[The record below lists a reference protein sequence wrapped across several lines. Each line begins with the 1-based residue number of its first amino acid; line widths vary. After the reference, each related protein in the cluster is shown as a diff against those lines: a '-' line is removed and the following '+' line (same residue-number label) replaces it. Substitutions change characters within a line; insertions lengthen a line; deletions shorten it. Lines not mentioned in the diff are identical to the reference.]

1 MKLARTL
8 LSVLTLSVLAACG
21 DSVTAPQA
29 EPEVLPSR
37 ENSMCGGGSTV
48 KQTLTD
54 GSVVYVCAAPVIG
67 SGG

>member
-8 LSVLTLSVLAACG
+8 LAVLTLSVLTACA

-29 EPEVLPSR
+29 QPDAPAAQGESVCFKETLADGTVVSR
-37 ENSMCGGGSTV
+37 CTGHV
-48 KQTLTD
+48 
-54 GSVVYVCAAPVIG
+54 G

>member
-8 LSVLTLSVLAACG
+8 LAVLTLSALTACA

-29 EPEVLPSR
+29 EPEVLPSQ
-37 ENSMCGGGSTV
+37 ENSMCSGMMVKETLSDGSTV
-48 KQTLTD
+48 
-54 GSVVYVCAAPVIG
+54 YRCASQLG

>member
-21 DSVTAPQA
+21 ESVTAPQA
-29 EPEVLPSR
+29 QPEVAAPALD
-37 ENSMCGGGSTV
+37 CGVMVKETLSDGSTV
-48 KQTLTD
+48 TR
-54 GSVVYVCAAPVIG
+54 CASQLG

>member
-21 DSVTAPQA
+21 ESVTAPQA
-29 EPEVLPSR
+29 QPEVAAPALDCGVTVR
-37 ENSMCGGGSTV
+37 ETLSDGSTV
-48 KQTLTD
+48 TR
-54 GSVVYVCAAPVIG
+54 CASQLG

>member
-8 LSVLTLSVLAACG
+8 LSVLTLSILAACG

-29 EPEVLPSR
+29 EPEVLPSQ
-37 ENSMCGGGSTV
+37 ENSMCSGGMAV
-48 KQTLTD
+48 KQTLND
-54 GSVVYVCAAPVIG
+54 GSVVYVCAMPQIG

>member
-29 EPEVLPSR
+29 EPEVLPSQ
-37 ENSMCGGGSTV
+37 ENSMCSDGTMV
-48 KQTLTD
+48 KETLTD
-54 GSVVYVCAAPVIG
+54 GSVVLRCTGQVG

>member
-29 EPEVLPSR
+29 EPEVLPSQ
-37 ENSMCGGGSTV
+37 NSMCGGGV
-48 KQTLTD
+48 MVRETLSD
-54 GSVVYVCAAPVIG
+54 GSIVFRCSSQLG

>member
-21 DSVTAPQA
+21 ESVTAPQA
-29 EPEVLPSR
+29 QPEVAAPAQNCGVMVR
-37 ENSMCGGGSTV
+37 E
-48 KQTLTD
+48 TLTD
-54 GSVVYVCAAPVIG
+54 GSVVMRCSSQLG